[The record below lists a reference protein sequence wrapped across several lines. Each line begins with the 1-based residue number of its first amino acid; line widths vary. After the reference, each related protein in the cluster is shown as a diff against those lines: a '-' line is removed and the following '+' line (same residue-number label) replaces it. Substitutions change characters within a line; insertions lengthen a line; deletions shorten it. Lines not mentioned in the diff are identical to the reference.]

1 MHYAQ
6 PTSKSGPHDDHGA
19 ESHDSKFPR
28 ASRISADLGFQV
40 PDHFL
45 SDVIPLPD
53 PKLDFATHHAQRDRR
68 LRLLIRRY
76 TNQIQYGCRN
86 VNCATPTCLSYRKRN
101 CASPLRRYTDLS
113 ARTLACQLADDCAKS
128 GLDARTGLC
137 QNDPVVPW
145 YEDPTLSKKRRS
157 NVERLARPPSNV
169 SENGHAAKSF
179 SSNNPHRLRDTR
191 RLSPLTEHPMR
202 RSSQDDIV
210 QPGRRLRNL
219 DPPTTATQL
228 NVAAPDLLSPL
239 ASTMNG
245 PQTTR
250 IDTQCE
256 VHSFGHATVPPPTKT
271 KDLASFTQTLF
282 DLLPLRMLNWLPS
295 VKPMT
300 MQQSPESHQ
309 DPSLERSIGGAEV
322 KDVAHDLKQAI
333 VDKDTQPRELQAE
346 QHELAPTIPASPT
359 PTYTLRT
366 LEYGHLMWLQSFN
379 QSSGSQRIY
388 DRQVLPFLQQS
399 LIYCL
404 SDPERLVTTVKSL
417 QATYRRSM
425 PSADLEDLNQTEDAS
440 QRIIGPVRSNGAS
453 EPPLRRSLPTPWPLF
468 KTSTR
473 TEVKSLVKS
482 LALLDQLKQRDLVI
496 NSIFTA
502 LQYSYALPNWLQ
514 KSTRL
519 NSPAYSTGH
528 DRPPK
533 LSKRFNP
540 DNAANPASLDVLNNI
555 LSQNVATPVAAL
567 KDIQVC
573 ELCLVGLMT
582 IASLITA
589 DNYWAHKFTFTQ
601 LRILRNKDRA
611 HSHWPKLESKG
622 PDGYYRDGL
631 RFAGLMIRSIDTCDD
646 WNILRLLN
654 AVMDII
660 SHRLTMSKW
669 AAAVKGAH
677 LKKEKRTTIVDLLV
691 ARLDR
696 VALTDDESDYGDSL
710 SWMGTAI
717 VEMTRTVML
726 RIWDRKPVI
735 QRAGSVG
742 GALELLAAI
751 YRSRVSLNLDE
762 QVFVMPFIADNFDD
776 IAMPNDWMAFRPDT
790 RQTHLLSFSFLFEP
804 ATLVKYFRAINIES
818 MRKSHEQATLVYT
831 ETRHFMS
838 ASSIPLYGGKEILSQ
853 LRPHMTKYFVLTIRR
868 DDMLKDAI
876 NQIWHR
882 ERMELTR
889 PLRVRLGQN
898 EGEDGL
904 DHGGVQQEFF
914 RMVFAEA
921 LDKNLG
927 MFTIDETTRMAWFQP
942 GSLEP
947 LYSFEALG
955 VLMSLAIYNGI
966 TIPVTFP
973 LAFYRKLLNL
983 KAKKLDHITDGWPE
997 LSKGLRTLLEW
1008 SDGDV
1013 GDVIAR
1019 TYEFSYEVYGST
1031 VTADLSRIGREDAWP
1046 PLPAGTG
1053 TNALK
1058 KRSKSTSFELP
1069 LDTSQF
1075 GPTPQPSPP
1084 HQCTLD
1090 TELAPVPQ
1098 ATSFNLKGCGTPVS
1112 LSDSDVS
1119 PPPQEDHEAPLVT
1132 NANRDQYVLDYIYW
1146 LVHKSVAPQFSAFA
1160 RGFYTCLDR
1169 TALSMFTPE
1178 ALKLVIEGHSRID
1191 ITELERTATY
1201 DDFERDSEYMHWFWA
1216 IVRNMSPE
1224 QHKHLLEFVT
1234 ASDRVPVNGL
1244 ASVTFVI
1251 QKNGDGD
1258 VDGRLPS
1265 SSTCYG
1271 RLLLPVYKQR
1281 AVLEEKL
1288 SKAIENHVGFGTL

>member
-6 PTSKSGPHDDHGA
+6 PTSKSGTHDDHGP
-19 ESHDSKFPR
+19 EPHDSKFSR
-28 ASRISADLGFQV
+28 ASKISADLGFHV

-45 SDVIPLPD
+45 SDIIPLPD
-53 PKLDFATHHAQRDRR
+53 PKLDYVAHHTQRDRR

-101 CASPLRRYTDLS
+101 CASPLRRYTDVS
-113 ARTLACQLADDCAKS
+113 ARALACHLIDDFVKS
-128 GLDARTGLC
+128 GADARNGLC

-145 YEDPTLSKKRRS
+145 YEDPALSKKRRS
-157 NVERLARPPSNV
+157 NVERHVRLPSNA
-169 SENGHAAKSF
+169 SENGHASKPF
-179 SSNNPHRLRDTR
+179 PSSNTHRLKDTR

-202 RSSQDDIV
+202 RSSQEDIV
-210 QPGRRLRNL
+210 QAGRRLRNPDVSTGATRLTMDNAL
-219 DPPTTATQL
+219 DP
-228 NVAAPDLLSPL
+228 LSPSADGL
-239 ASTMNG
+239 KEPDASTL
-245 PQTTR
+245 
-250 IDTQCE
+250 DTLR
-256 VHSFGHATVPPPTKT
+256 HAQSLDHDTILPPAKT

-295 VKPMT
+295 VKSMAP
-300 MQQSPESHQ
+300 QQSLHSHEHTSSQ
-309 DPSLERSIGGAEV
+309 SSIGGAED
-322 KDVAHDLKQAI
+322 KAPTHELKQAD
-333 VDKDTQPRELQAE
+333 VDKTQPCKLQAK
-346 QHELAPTIPASPT
+346 QHEFAPTTAACP
-359 PTYTLRT
+359 PTYTLRN
-366 LEYGHLMWLQSFN
+366 LEFGHLVWLQSFT
-379 QSSGSQRIY
+379 QSSSSQGTY

-404 SDPERLVTTVKSL
+404 SDPERLVTTVKTL
-417 QATYRRSM
+417 QATYGRSTL
-425 PSADLEDLNQTEDAS
+425 SARPDDLNQVEEVSQGDIDHTPGKDAFK
-440 QRIIGPVRSNGAS
+440 
-453 EPPLRRSLPTPWPLF
+453 PPLRRSLPTPWPAF
-468 KTSTR
+468 KSSTR

-482 LALLDQLKQRDLVI
+482 LAHLDQLKQRDLVI

-502 LQYSYALPNWLQ
+502 LQYSYALPTWLQ
-514 KSTRL
+514 KGTRL
-519 NSPAYSTGH
+519 SSPACSASG
-528 DRPPK
+528 DRSPK
-533 LSKRFNP
+533 PAKRFNL
-540 DNAANPASLDVLNNI
+540 DNATKSASLDILHNI
-555 LSQNVATPVAAL
+555 LSEDIENPRPAL

-573 ELCLVGLMT
+573 ELCLVALMT

-611 HSHWPKLESKG
+611 HSHWPKLANRGPESYNT
-622 PDGYYRDGL
+622 DVL
-631 RFAGLMIRSIDTCDD
+631 RFAGLMIRSIDTFDD
-646 WNILRLLN
+646 WNILRLLK
-654 AVMDII
+654 AVMDVI
-660 SHRLTMSKW
+660 SHRLTISKW
-669 AAAVKGAH
+669 AAAVKGAN
-677 LKKEKRTTIVDLLV
+677 LPKERKTTIVDLLV

-717 VEMTRTVML
+717 VEMVRTVML

-735 QRAGSVG
+735 QRAGSVS

-751 YRSRVSLNLDE
+751 YRARVSLNLDE
-762 QVFVMPFIADNFDD
+762 QVFTMPFIADSFDD
-776 IAMPNDWMAFRPDT
+776 IAMPNDWLAFRPDT

-804 ATLVKYFRAINIES
+804 ATLVKYFRAINVEI

-838 ASSIPLYGGKEILSQ
+838 ASSIPLYGGKEILSH
-853 LRPHMTKYFVLTIRR
+853 LRPHMAKYFVLTIRR
-868 DDMLKDAI
+868 DDILKDAI
-876 NQIWHR
+876 DQIWHR
-882 ERMELTR
+882 ERMELLR

-914 RMVFAEA
+914 RVVFAEA

-927 MFTIDETTRMAWFQP
+927 MFTIDDTTRMAWFQP
-942 GSLEP
+942 GCLEP

-955 VLMSLAIYNGI
+955 VLMSVAVYNGI

-983 KAKKLDHITDGWPE
+983 KAKNLDHISDGWPE
-997 LSKGLRTLLEW
+997 LTKGLRTLLEW

-1031 VTADLSRIGREDAWP
+1031 ATIDLSRVGREDPWP
-1046 PLPAGTG
+1046 PLQGGNGTS
-1053 TNALK
+1053 ALK
-1058 KRSKSTSFELP
+1058 KRTKSTSFELP
-1069 LDTSQF
+1069 PPTNRF

-1090 TELAPVPQ
+1090 TGLAPVSRT
-1098 ATSFNLKGCGTPVS
+1098 ASLNLKGCGTPNS
-1112 LSDSDVS
+1112 LEESDMPTS
-1119 PPPQEDHEAPLVT
+1119 PQDDEAPLVT

-1146 LVHKSVAPQFSAFA
+1146 LVHKSVAPQFTAFA

-1169 TALSMFTPE
+1169 NALSIFTPE
-1178 ALKLVIEGHSRID
+1178 ALKLVIEGHSKID
-1191 ITELERTATY
+1191 INELERTATY

-1288 SKAIENHVGFGTL
+1288 TKAIENHVGFGIL